1 LIRNLWN
8 KKLKYYN
15 MLDDKNVKFVITL
28 CRKIRKKVLPYLGKQ
43 DSRLISGKSIGGD
56 STFMIDDIAETFL
69 KKYLKDISIAY
80 YSEDRGLIKHGPAD
94 KLLIIDPI
102 DGTRAAV
109 SGLESCCISIALS
122 EFTDE
127 PKIKDLKLGCVQE
140 IKSGR
145 IFVAKKDYGV
155 KIIHKGKI
163 TSPSLSGK
171 VDIDSLFWSM
181 GIGGKPITPL
191 ITVLEE
197 LINSSNFNGSIFS
210 LGSSSFSITRVA
222 SGQLDCYIDIGH
234 RIVTDH
240 PSLER
245 GYMKV
250 GQGSI
255 VNNYA
260 YDIAAAYLILKE
272 SSGIIT
278 DAYGKALDDRPLMG
292 IGKECQLSVIASSNQ
307 ELHSILLMM
316 IEKGFSKLQVNME
329 SS

>member
-1 LIRNLWN
+1 
-8 KKLKYYN
+8 
-15 MLDDKNVKFVITL
+15 MLGEENVKFVIAL
-28 CRKIRKKVLPYLGKQ
+28 SNKIRKKVLPYLGKQ
-43 DSRLISGKSIGGD
+43 ESRLISGKSIGGD

-69 KKYLKDISIAY
+69 KKYLKDIDIAY
-80 YSEDRGLIKHGPAD
+80 YSEDRGLIKYGPAD

-102 DGTRAAV
+102 DGTRAAA

-122 EFTDE
+122 DFTDE
-127 PKIKDLKLGCVQE
+127 PKMKDLKLGCVQE

-145 IFVAKKDYGV
+145 IFIAEKNSGV
-155 KIIHKGKI
+155 KIIHKGNI

-171 VDIDSLFWSM
+171 IDIDSLFWSI
-181 GIGGKPITPL
+181 GIGGKPIAPL

-234 RIVTDH
+234 RLVTDY
-240 PSLER
+240 PVFEKD
-245 GYMKV
+245 YMKV

-272 SSGIIT
+272 GGGIIT
-278 DAYGKALDDRPLMG
+278 DAHGKALDNIPLMG
-292 IGKECQLSVIASSNQ
+292 IGKEYQLSIIASANQ

-316 IEKGFSKLQVNME
+316 VDKGFSKLQDNIE
-329 SS
+329 SD

>member
-1 LIRNLWN
+1 
-8 KKLKYYN
+8 

-28 CRKIRKKVLPYLGKQ
+28 CNKIRKKVLPHLGKQ

-56 STFMIDDIAETFL
+56 STFTIDDIAETFL
-69 KKYLKDISIAY
+69 KKYLKDIGIAY
-80 YSEDRGLIKHGPAD
+80 YSEDRGLIKTGPTD

-102 DGTRAAV
+102 DGTRAAA

-127 PKIKDLKLGCVQE
+127 PKMKDIKLGCVQE

-145 IFVAKKDYGV
+145 IFIAKINSGA
-155 KIIHKGKI
+155 KIIYRGNI
-163 TSPSLSGK
+163 ASPSLSGK
-171 VDIDSLFWSM
+171 IDIDSLFWSM
-181 GIGGKPITPL
+181 GIGGKPINPT
-191 ITVLEE
+191 IKVLEE

-210 LGSSSFSITRVA
+210 LGSSSFSITRIA
-222 SGQLDCYIDIGH
+222 SGQLDCYIDVGH
-234 RIVTDH
+234 RIVTDY
-240 PSLER
+240 PSLEKD
-245 GYMKV
+245 YMKV

-272 SSGIIT
+272 GGGIIT

-292 IGKECQLSVIASSNQ
+292 IGKECQLSVIASANQ

-316 IEKGFSKLQVNME
+316 VEKGFSKLKDVIE
-329 SS
+329 SDQK